1 MNIKDILNLKFSKR
15 ETFRTG
21 LVSRP
26 QLIWKSSI
34 FILILFLLAVL
45 VFDGY
50 TFLFRINNLEQES
63 TNDVAAQKES
73 AGVKRELV
81 NKAKTIINRRQQA
94 STTAGDNLP
103 AKNPFGE

>member
-1 MNIKDILNLKFSKR
+1 MNIKDILNIKLSKR
-15 ETFRTG
+15 VTFRTG
-21 LVSRP
+21 LVVRP
-26 QLIWKSSI
+26 QLIWKGSI
-34 FILILFLLAVL
+34 FILVILLLTVL

-63 TNDVAAQKES
+63 TSDVVGQKES
-73 AGVKRELV
+73 LGINREFV

-103 AKNPFGE
+103 AKSPFGQ